1 MMKEVYESVKECIK
15 VLENEKEKYV
25 QNPNRDFTRLRKISF
40 SDCIMSVCC
49 MSGGT
54 LFSEL
59 LEFYQDSSD
68 PPSVSALLQQRSKL
82 KHDAFEAFFR
92 LTVSLNHN
100 RQVYQGYRLFAV
112 DGSDVQIPCNP
123 DDENTFFPG
132 TNGQKP
138 YNLVHLNAMYD
149 ILSNTYQDIIIQDR
163 MNWAE
168 QEALNRMVDGSDV
181 ENALVI
187 ADRGYESYNVMAH
200 IQEKGWKY
208 LLRVKDLNG
217 NGIVSRLELPQGPC
231 FDIDIDMQITRKL
244 SNETKRLFPDRNH
257 YRYAPPNSK
266 LDYLPSHSKYKE
278 AAVFY
283 HLPFRVVRFEIAE
296 NQYETLLTNL
306 DRDSFPAE
314 ELKQLY
320 AMRWGIETSFRT
332 LKYNIGLLYFHSWRK
347 NLVFQE
353 LFARLALYNITSAIA
368 AVIPVE
374 KKEKIHS
381 YKINAAKAVL
391 ICRKL
396 FLNRIS
402 PHLAE
407 KLLLKSVVP
416 VRTNRAFKRK
426 NSTRIAINF
435 IYRVA

>member
-168 QEALNRMVDGSDV
+168 QEALNQMVDGSDV

-208 LLRVKDLNG
+208 LLRVKDIGG
-217 NGIVSRLELPQGPC
+217 NGIVSRLELPQEPC
-231 FDIDIDMQITRKL
+231 FDVDVDLQITRKF
-244 SNETKRLFPDRNH
+244 SNETKQLFLDKNH

-266 LDYLPSHSKYKE
+266 LDYLPPHSKYKE
-278 AAVFY
+278 DAFDPQLWKKTNMPNAVVEVVDPIALGAKVVDIHDKCCQCDDDFD
-283 HLPFRVVRFEIAE
+283 LASVPESVCRVFDDSLILGGEQKRVFVSIGIFSIVKLERKV
-296 NQYETLLTNL
+296 QLLIPAYDFCIPEKECIGATDDNPCEL
-306 DRDSFPAE
+306 FDRISFPVDE
-314 ELKQLY
+314 FFPPEKCEF
-320 AMRWGIETSFRT
+320 IED
-332 LKYNIGLLYFHSWRK
+332 K
-347 NLVFQE
+347 N
-353 LFARLALYNITSAIA
+353 
-368 AVIPVE
+368 
-374 KKEKIHS
+374 
-381 YKINAAKAVL
+381 
-391 ICRKL
+391 CGC
-396 FLNRIS
+396 
-402 PHLAE
+402 
-407 KLLLKSVVP
+407 
-416 VRTNRAFKRK
+416 
-426 NSTRIAINF
+426 
-435 IYRVA
+435 

>member
-1 MMKEVYESVKECIK
+1 MMKEVYESVKKCIRI
-15 VLENEKEKYV
+15 LENEKEKYV
-25 QNPNRDFTRLRKISF
+25 QNPQTDFTRLRKISF

-49 MSGGT
+49 LSGGT

-82 KHDAFEAFFR
+82 KHRAFEDFFK
-92 LTVSLNHN
+92 LTVGLNHSPLL
-100 RQVYQGYRLFAV
+100 YQGYRLFAI

-132 TNGQKP
+132 VNGQKP

-149 ILSNTYQDIIIQDR
+149 ILSNTYQDIVVQDR

-168 QEALNRMVDGSDV
+168 QDALNQMVDDSDV
-181 ENALVI
+181 QQALVI
-187 ADRGYESYNVMAH
+187 ADRGYESYNVIAH

-208 LLRVKDLNG
+208 LLRVKDIHG
-217 NGIVSRLELPQGPC
+217 NGIISRLELPQEPC
-231 FDIDIDMQITRKL
+231 FDVDIDLQITRKV
-244 SNETKRLFPDRNH
+244 SKETKRLFLDKNH

-266 LDYLPSHSKYKE
+266 LDYLPPHSKYKE
-278 AAVFY
+278 DAVFY
-283 HLPFRVVRFEIAE
+283 QLPFRVVRFKIAE

-314 ELKQLY
+314 ELKRLY
-320 AMRWGIETSFRT
+320 AMRWGVETSFRT
-332 LKYNIGLLYFHSWRK
+332 LKYNVGLLYFHSWKK
-347 NLVFQE
+347 NLVMQE
-353 LFARLALYNITSAIA
+353 LFAGLALYNIASTIA
-368 AVIPVE
+368 AQIPVE
-374 KKEKIHS
+374 KTKTTYS
-381 YKINAAKAVL
+381 YKINVAKAVL

-402 PHLAE
+402 LHLAE

-416 VRTNRAFKRK
+416 VRTNRTFRRK

>member
-1 MMKEVYESVKECIK
+1 
-15 VLENEKEKYV
+15 
-25 QNPNRDFTRLRKISF
+25 
-40 SDCIMSVCC
+40 
-49 MSGGT
+49 
-54 LFSEL
+54 
-59 LEFYQDSSD
+59 
-68 PPSVSALLQQRSKL
+68 
-82 KHDAFEAFFR
+82 
-92 LTVSLNHN
+92 
-100 RQVYQGYRLFAV
+100 
-112 DGSDVQIPCNP
+112 
-123 DDENTFFPG
+123 
-132 TNGQKP
+132 
-138 YNLVHLNAMYD
+138 
-149 ILSNTYQDIIIQDR
+149 
-163 MNWAE
+163 
-168 QEALNRMVDGSDV
+168 MVDGSDV

-347 NLVFQE
+347 NLVLQE